1 VGDPAVARDLT
12 EPLLRVDQVVK
23 RFGDF
28 TAVDGVSLDIRHG
41 ELFCLLG
48 SSGCGKSTLLRCLAG
63 FEMPSAGRILI
74 DGVDMTDTPPHQRPV
89 NMMFQSYAL
98 FPHMSVWDNVAYG
111 LRQERRSRAT
121 IRAKVDAMLELVAL
135 APYAKRKPQALSG
148 GQRQRVALAR
158 ALVKE
163 PKLLLLD
170 EPLAALDRK
179 LREATQFEL
188 MNIQA
193 RLGITF
199 VVVTHDQEEAMTLA
213 TRMAVMEQGRLLQV
227 GTARELYEQPN
238 CRFVADFIGAAN
250 IFPGT
255 LRTLAHGT
263 ASVDS
268 EHGLLETHSA
278 HTVSTGSPVW
288 VAVRPECIDIDA
300 VPPPTS
306 GPNRVPG
313 TLMSVTFLG
322 DVSVF
327 KVLTAGGEVIKITR
341 PQNSANPHH
350 VIQRGSQVWLTWPA
364 HTAQLL
370 TS

>member
-1 VGDPAVARDLT
+1 MGETTAARDLA

-74 DGVDMTDTPPHQRPV
+74 DGVDMTGTPPHQRPV

-135 APYAKRKPQALSG
+135 TAYAQRKPQALSG

-158 ALVKE
+158 ALAKE
-163 PKLLLLD
+163 PKLVLLD

-227 GTARELYEQPN
+227 GTPRELYEQPN

-255 LRTLAHGT
+255 LRTLALGA
-263 ASVDS
+263 ASIDS

-278 HTVSTGSPVW
+278 HAVSTGTPVW
-288 VAVRPECIDIDA
+288 VAVRPECIDIDS
-300 VPPPTS
+300 VPPATP
-306 GPNRVPG
+306 GPNCVPG
-313 TLMSVTFLG
+313 TVMGVTFLG

-341 PQNSANPHH
+341 PQNSANQRHA
-350 VIQRGSQVWLTWPA
+350 IQRGSPVWLTWSA
-364 HTAQLL
+364 HNAQLL